1 MDLKILL
8 PYKIYADI
16 KNVDRIVAETNEG
29 FFGLLPQRLDC
40 VASLVPGIF
49 MYETDKG
56 EIHYIAI
63 DEGVLVKAGTEVLV
77 SVRNAIGGTDIGQLH
92 NSIKKEYV
100 KLDDNERSVR
110 SVMAKIESEIIY
122 NLQKFNKR

>member
-63 DEGVLVKAGTEVLV
+63 DEGILVKAGTEVLV

-100 KLDDNERSVR
+100 KLDDYERSVR

>member
-63 DEGVLVKAGTEVLV
+63 DEGVLIKAGTEVLV

>member
-16 KNVDRIVAETNEG
+16 KNVDRIVSETNEG

-63 DEGVLVKAGTEVLV
+63 DEGVLVKAGMEVLV

>member
-63 DEGVLVKAGTEVLV
+63 DDV
-77 SVRNAIGGTDIGQLH
+77 
-92 NSIKKEYV
+92 IKK
-100 KLDDNERSVR
+100 KSDGLKNS
-110 SVMAKIESEIIY
+110 SSI
-122 NLQKFNKR
+122 

>member
-92 NSIKKEYV
+92 NSIKKEYI

>member
-63 DEGVLVKAGTEVLV
+63 DEGVLVKAGMEVLV

>member
-29 FFGLLPQRLDC
+29 FFGLLPQGLDC

-92 NSIKKEYV
+92 NSIKKEYI

>member
-1 MDLKILL
+1 MNLKILL

>member
-56 EIHYIAI
+56 DIHYIAI

>member
-63 DEGVLVKAGTEVLV
+63 DEGVLVKAGMEVLV

-100 KLDDNERSVR
+100 KLDDNERYVR

>member
-63 DEGVLVKAGTEVLV
+63 DEGILVKAGTEVLV

>member
-1 MDLKILL
+1 
-8 PYKIYADI
+8 
-16 KNVDRIVAETNEG
+16 
-29 FFGLLPQRLDC
+29 
-40 VASLVPGIF
+40 

>member
-63 DEGVLVKAGTEVLV
+63 DEGVLVKARMEVLV

>member
-8 PYKIYADI
+8 PYKMYGDI
-16 KNVDRIVAETNEG
+16 KNVDGIVAETNEG

>member
-63 DEGVLVKAGTEVLV
+63 DEGVLVKAGMEVFV

>member
-63 DEGVLVKAGTEVLV
+63 DEGVLVKVGTEVLV

-122 NLQKFNKR
+122 NLQQFNKR

>member
-29 FFGLLPQRLDC
+29 FFGLLPQRIDC

-63 DEGVLVKAGTEVLV
+63 DEGVLVKAGMEVLV
-77 SVRNAIGGTDIGQLH
+77 SVRNAIGGTDIRQLH
-92 NSIKKEYV
+92 NSIKKEYI

>member
-63 DEGVLVKAGTEVLV
+63 DEGVLVKAGKEVLV

-92 NSIKKEYV
+92 NSIIKEYV

>member
-77 SVRNAIGGTDIGQLH
+77 SVRNAMGGTDIGQLH

>member
-63 DEGVLVKAGTEVLV
+63 DEGILVKAGTEVLV

-92 NSIKKEYV
+92 NSIIKEYV

>member
-8 PYKIYADI
+8 PYKIYAVI

>member
-63 DEGVLVKAGTEVLV
+63 DEGVLVKAGMEVLV

-92 NSIKKEYV
+92 KSIKKEYV

>member
-63 DEGVLVKAGTEVLV
+63 DDGVLVKAGMEVLV

-92 NSIKKEYV
+92 NSIKKEYI

>member
-29 FFGLLPQRLDC
+29 SFGLLPQRLDC
-40 VASLVPGIF
+40 VASLIPGILL
-49 MYETDKG
+49 YETDKG

-63 DEGVLVKAGTEVLV
+63 DEGILVKAGTEVLV

>member
-1 MDLKILL
+1 
-8 PYKIYADI
+8 
-16 KNVDRIVAETNEG
+16 
-29 FFGLLPQRLDC
+29 LLPQRLDC

-63 DEGVLVKAGTEVLV
+63 DEGILVKAGTEVLV

>member
-63 DEGVLVKAGTEVLV
+63 DEGVLIKAGTEVLV

-92 NSIKKEYV
+92 NSIKKEYI

>member
-63 DEGVLVKAGTEVLV
+63 DEGVLVKAGMEVLV

-92 NSIKKEYV
+92 NSIKKEYI

>member
-92 NSIKKEYV
+92 NSIKKEYI
-100 KLDDNERSVR
+100 KLNNNERSIR

>member
-1 MDLKILL
+1 MNLKILL

-63 DEGVLVKAGTEVLV
+63 DEGILVKAGTEVLV

>member
-63 DEGVLVKAGTEVLV
+63 DEGVLVKAGMEVLV
-77 SVRNAIGGTDIGQLH
+77 SVRNAIGGTDIRQLH
-92 NSIKKEYV
+92 NSIKKEYI

>member
-8 PYKIYADI
+8 PYKIYTDI

-63 DEGVLVKAGTEVLV
+63 DEGVLVKAGMEVLV

-92 NSIKKEYV
+92 KSIKKEYV